1 MKRAKLLLI
10 LIFLLL
16 MTSCNSNEKNTTDT
30 STQINLSKEKIDT
43 TETTN
48 QKEKVN
54 IDFIY
59 GEWQSINEEKEY
71 YLVIDKI
78 NDMTI
83 TYSNNLE
90 RKDSQ
95 ELIIEQATKDSVTAL
110 TKDEKTR
117 YSFLISNDEILTS
130 FFGVNASYYADEK
143 SENIPAGLSKPIEYT
158 QLIKCGTE
166 EVSTGFS
173 DTLNEVSKSEEK

>member
-1 MKRAKLLLI
+1 MFILLL
-10 LIFLLL
+10 
-16 MTSCNSNEKNTTDT
+16 TSCGSTEKKSTEF
-30 STQINLSKEKIDT
+30 STQIGSSKEKIDT
-43 TETTN
+43 TESTN

-78 NDMTI
+78 NDVTI
-83 TYSNNLE
+83 KYSDNLE

-95 ELIIEQATKDSVTAL
+95 ELIIEQATKKSVTAL

-117 YSFLISNDEILTS
+117 YSFSHLENGNLRS
-130 FFGVNASYYADEK
+130 FMGVNSSYYADKGERAP
-143 SENIPAGLSKPIEYT
+143 EGLSKPIEYT

-166 EVSTGFS
+166 EESIRFS
-173 DTLNEVSKSEEK
+173 DTLKEIPKSKKK

>member
-1 MKRAKLLLI
+1 MKKFKLI
-10 LIFLLL
+10 LISMFILLL
-16 MTSCNSNEKNTTDT
+16 TSCGSTEKKSAES
-30 STQINLSKEKIDT
+30 STQIGSSKEKIDT
-43 TETTN
+43 TESTN
-48 QKEKVN
+48 QNEKVD

-78 NDMTI
+78 NDVTI
-83 TYSNNLE
+83 KYSDNLE

-117 YSFLISNDEILTS
+117 YSFLVSNDERLTS

-143 SENIPAGLSKPIEYT
+143 PENIPAGLSKPIEYT